1 MKVKGISVL
10 LAIAIVGVFALPA
23 TAATSTTSD
32 AGVFVGT
39 ADVGKGASSCA
50 ADGSGSVSGG
60 GIGLPVLQP
69 KTASYRIDAAPGAVT
84 SASHGAGSLKLCG
97 TLVAPLSTLSMG
109 TTDAVGASCAATEG
123 NGGKGK
129 ATFAGPVEI
138 WLKNLGWPA
147 TAGGTFVVTADAAG
161 ASGKATNKL
170 AAVVQALSDTVVVG
184 CLNKGVLNDKSN
196 IQPFTVVAAYAIV

>member
-1 MKVKGISVL
+1 MKSKGISVL
-10 LAIAIVGVFALPA
+10 LAVAVMGVFALPA
-23 TAATSTTSD
+23 SAATSTVSD

-39 ADVGKGASSCA
+39 ADVGKGASTCA

-60 GIGLPVLQP
+60 GIGLPVVQP
-69 KTASYRIDAAPGAVT
+69 KTAAYRIDAAPGAVT
-84 SASHGAGSLKLCG
+84 SVQHGAGSLKLCG
-97 TLVAPLSTLSMG
+97 TLVAPLSTASMG
-109 TTDAVGASCAATEG
+109 TTNAVGASCAATEG
-123 NGGKGK
+123 NGGQGK
-129 ATFAGPVEI
+129 ATFTSAAV

-196 IQPFTVVAAYAIV
+196 VQPFTVVAAYTIV